1 MCSYLR
7 PRNGGVYYTRM
18 VVPLRLRPIIRKTDL
33 GRSLGTKDRAEAKRM
48 LPAWLEEAQSTIAA
62 AEIELARNQGG
73 SAVVELPMTQAD
85 RPVNISGC
93 RALVLW
99 RRRPGSAPRPATG
112 DPVLRGNDPPD
123 HYLIRAIWPTRASSC
138 HQSSMG
144 VPRGSVARI
153 AATWA
158 GKFF

>member
-99 RRRPGSAPRPATG
+99 RRRPGSATRPATG
-112 DPVLRGNDPPD
+112 DPVLLADPRLVLPPKFYGCAARERCPD
-123 HYLIRAIWPTRASSC
+123 RRHLGGEVFLNVGMASS
-138 HQSSMG
+138 S
-144 VPRGSVARI
+144 
-153 AATWA
+153 WA
-158 GKFF
+158 